1 MTRGESGRENRWTS
15 RSVRSP
21 GTKMPETA
29 PNEFC
34 ISGGEIPPAIGA
46 STTTD
51 VGISWILPTLR
62 LKGQRF
68 QNASQNRTQTQI
80 LAPLQDSWPRKIT
93 STRNPAW
100 LTD

>member
-1 MTRGESGRENRWTS
+1 MTRGESGRENRLTS

-51 VGISWILPTLR
+51 VAISWILPTLR
-62 LKGQRF
+62 LKGSKDSRTPRRIEHRHKSWRHFKTAGHAKSRQR
-68 QNASQNRTQTQI
+68 A
-80 LAPLQDSWPRKIT
+80 
-93 STRNPAW
+93 TRHG
-100 LTD
+100 